1 MGEGGGR
8 RGWVR
13 KGGLRDEIE
22 MLFDIEG
29 VFDVALDFP
38 FVSEPIPK
46 RPILLHWRS
55 IDDDG

>member
-1 MGEGGGR
+1 M
-8 RGWVR
+8 
-13 KGGLRDEIE
+13 
-22 MLFDIEG
+22 MLFGIED
-29 VFDVALDFP
+29 VFDGGLDFP